1 MSVVAA
7 ETGEARLRRAIGGSN
22 QDPIPRNI
30 VLRVCLG
37 ARGSDAFLQRLYR
50 EMEIFAPLLARDRQI
65 VHFTLEGDGLA
76 HLDDTQRTDLL
87 QSLEQHFALARTVM
101 APAEQWG
108 SPPAAG
114 VPAAGVPADCDMLG
128 LGLGAT
134 SYFAGCQTTNAA
146 DLKTYSSALDAGL
159 LPIVEC
165 HWDDPAP

>member
-87 QSLEQHFALARTVM
+87 QSFEQHFALARTVM

-114 VPAAGVPADCDMLG
+114 VPADCDVLG

>member
-1 MSVVAA
+1 MSDVAA
-7 ETGEARLRRAIGGSN
+7 ETGEASLRRAIGGSN
-22 QDPIPRNI
+22 QDPIPRDI

-65 VHFTLEGDGLA
+65 VHFTLAGDGLA
-76 HLDDTQRTDLL
+76 QLDATQHADLL

-108 SPPAAG
+108 SLP
-114 VPAAGVPADCDMLG
+114 VAGVPADCDVLG

-134 SYFAGCQTTNAA
+134 SHFGGCRTTNAA
-146 DLKTYSSALDAGL
+146 DLNTYSSALDAGR
-159 LPIVEC
+159 LPIVDC

>member
-7 ETGEARLRRAIGGSN
+7 ETGEASLRRAIGGSN

-114 VPAAGVPADCDMLG
+114 VPADCDVLG

-159 LPIVEC
+159 LPIVAC

>member
-1 MSVVAA
+1 MSDVAA
-7 ETGEARLRRAIGGSN
+7 ETGEASLRRAIRDSN

-37 ARGSDAFLQRLYR
+37 ARGSDALLQRLYR

-76 HLDDTQRTDLL
+76 QLDATQHADLL

-101 APAEQWG
+101 APAEQCG
-108 SPPAAG
+108 NPP
-114 VPAAGVPADCDMLG
+114 VTVVPADCDVLG
-128 LGLGAT
+128 LGLGAV
-134 SYFAGCQTTNAA
+134 SHFGGCQSANAA
-146 DLKTYSSALDAGL
+146 DLQTYSSALDAGR
-159 LPIVEC
+159 LPIVGC